1 MSSPTKHADGSAPTQ
16 EKKKNIYDSN
26 RKKKNKTNTYSQL
39 RASIFPKNTFHILMA
54 YNFTFRSHNHT
65 KRRFILYNRLE
76 KR

>member
-1 MSSPTKHADGSAPTQ
+1 MIAI
-16 EKKKNIYDSN
+16 EKKT
-26 RKKKNKTNTYSQL
+26 KTNTYSQL

>member
-16 EKKKNIYDSN
+16 GKKKNIYDSN
-26 RKKKNKTNTYSQL
+26 RKKKQNKY
-39 RASIFPKNTFHILMA
+39 IFTVKSVNLPKNTFHILMA

-65 KRRFILYNRLE
+65 KRRFILDNRLE